1 MNYLAHGYR
10 FLEQPFRLAGTAL
23 PDCLSVVDR
32 RVRLRS
38 RRVLEVL
45 PQLAGA
51 ERELA
56 EGVLQHL
63 RDDDVFHACP
73 TFLML
78 ESEMTSRF
86 RRVIPDRFDHR
97 PPFLG
102 HIVTELLLDAVIAEQ
117 IPGALSGW
125 YRAMEQ
131 VSGEWIQGVVNR
143 ISVRG
148 TSGLSEFLAKFL
160 GARVLADYG
169 DNARLLLRLNQ
180 VLRRVTLPAIDGDC
194 LGVLEDGRRLL
205 RQHAGVLLRAV
216 ETAGTG

>member
-1 MNYLAHGYR
+1 
-10 FLEQPFRLAGTAL
+10 
-23 PDCLSVVDR
+23 
-32 RVRLRS
+32 
-38 RRVLEVL
+38 
-45 PQLAGA
+45 
-51 ERELA
+51 
-56 EGVLQHL
+56 
-63 RDDDVFHACP
+63 
-73 TFLML
+73 
-78 ESEMTSRF
+78 
-86 RRVIPDRFDHR
+86 
-97 PPFLG
+97 
-102 HIVTELLLDAVIAEQ
+102 LDAVIAEQ

-169 DNARLLLRLNQ
+169 DNARLLVRLNQ